1 MRNSIFSITRI
12 ALPVC
17 ICLLVWADV
26 ARGQS
31 GSNKDPTLGW
41 IVWIEPKGS
50 LKVRQAK
57 GVDEVQAYE
66 GMLVRRGQLLFLD
79 GRARASVVCGDGKK
93 RNLAPGPQ
101 GSPCTR
107 PCTPEVCGIRY
118 DGSTIGA
125 TRGPDTDKGT
135 FPVVISPRKTLVGNL
150 RPTIRWTPVAGST
163 EKTAYKVALYTDGMK
178 AIWTRDVVAQTR
190 LAYPDNEPPL
200 VPGQTYKV
208 VVTSE
213 GLSSQQDPS
222 PGLGFTTLMAD
233 QARALADEELKREK
247 LELPEPQTRFL
258 ISNLYAAREL
268 YSEAIEQLEELYRT
282 MNEPAVATA
291 LGDLYATI
299 GLNREAEKR
308 YLEALRLTPANDFD
322 GRGMIEKNLAQVY
335 ENLGNL
341 DLAVARVREAITAYR
356 RLKKVRMVNAL
367 LNEERRLKMLLG
379 RR

>member
-1 MRNSIFSITRI
+1 MRNSIFFVTRI
-12 ALPVC
+12 AMPVC
-17 ICLLVWADV
+17 IYLLVWADG

-31 GSNKDPTLGW
+31 DDNNDPTLGR
-41 IVWIEPKGS
+41 IVCIVPKGG

-57 GVDEVQAYE
+57 GVDEIQASE
-66 GMLVRRGQLLFLD
+66 GMLVRRGHLLFLD
-79 GRARASVVCGDGKK
+79 ARARASMVCGDGKK
-93 RNLAPGPQ
+93 RNLAPGLQ

-135 FPVVISPRKTLVGNL
+135 FPVVISPRKTLVANL

-163 EKTAYKVALYTDGMK
+163 EKTTYNVTLYTDGMK
-178 AIWTRDVVAQTR
+178 AIWTRNVVAQTR

-200 VPGQTYKV
+200 VAGQTYKV

-213 GLSSQQDPS
+213 GLSSEQDPS
-222 PGLGFTTLMAD
+222 PGLGFTILTAD
-233 QARALADEELKREK
+233 QTRALADEESKREK
-247 LELPEPQTRFL
+247 LELSEPQTRLL

-268 YSEAIEQLEELYRT
+268 YAEAIERLEELYWM
-282 MNEPAVATA
+282 MNEPAVAAA

-322 GRGMIEKNLAQVY
+322 GRGMIDRNLAQVY

-341 DLAVARVREAITAYR
+341 NLAIARLREAITAYR
-356 RLKKVRMVNAL
+356 RLKKIRMVNAL